1 MLGGNVAG
9 EEKNKGLV
17 FCAKKL
23 RFYCKPFTSQL
34 NFKIWIGEGRK
45 MDTGKPTLILLSI
58 TRKQNPTLSLVLSK
72 TRDINTNKKIRK
84 M

>member
-1 MLGGNVAG
+1 MLQG
-9 EEKNKGLV
+9 KNKDLV
-17 FCAKKL
+17 CCAKKL
-23 RFYCKPFTSQL
+23 RFYCRPFTSQF

-45 MDTGKPTLILLSI
+45 IDTGKPTLILLNI
-58 TRKQNPTLSLVLSK
+58 TTKQNPTLSLVLSK